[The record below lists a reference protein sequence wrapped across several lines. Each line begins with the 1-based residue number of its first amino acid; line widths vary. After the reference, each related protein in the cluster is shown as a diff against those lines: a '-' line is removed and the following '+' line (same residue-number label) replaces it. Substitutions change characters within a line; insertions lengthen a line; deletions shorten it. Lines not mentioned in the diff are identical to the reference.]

1 MHLSVELLSFV
12 DENTFK
18 PLYKAFV
25 RSHLDSCSSVW
36 APFLIKHIEQ
46 IENVQKRA
54 TRQISGFK
62 DLSYP
67 ERLKKLKLPTL
78 SYRRLRGDL
87 IETYKILHDV
97 YDPQTV
103 KFLNTR
109 KESADRSSI
118 RGNTLTLFSQH
129 SNLDLRLS
137 SFSIRIVKSWNK
149 LPESVVSAPS
159 VNSFKNRLDKFYENH
174 ELVYDRYKPEPKIK

>member
-1 MHLSVELLSFV
+1 MHLSVEPLSSLMK
-12 DENTFK
+12 T
-18 PLYKAFV
+18 
-25 RSHLDSCSSVW
+25 HSSLFIKLSSGRISTH

-46 IENVQKRA
+46 IENVQRRA
-54 TRQISGFK
+54 TRQIPGFK

-67 ERLKKLKLPTL
+67 VRLKKLKLPTL

-118 RGNTLTLFSQH
+118 SGNTLTLFSQH

-159 VNSFKNRLDKFYENH
+159 VNSFKILRKSWASIWPLQAWT
-174 ELVYDRYKPEPKIK
+174 

>member
-1 MHLSVELLSFV
+1 M
-12 DENTFK
+12 
-18 PLYKAFV
+18 KA
-25 RSHLDSCSSVW
+25 RSESI
-36 APFLIKHIEQ
+36 PRTTK
-46 IENVQKRA
+46 
-54 TRQISGFK
+54 T
-62 DLSYP
+62 LSYQIP
-67 ERLKKLKLPTL
+67 TANTRFERFILSSEIKKKLKLPTL

-118 RGNTLTLFSQH
+118 SGNTLTLFSQH